1 MKKFSEHSEILP
13 DTEGIFA
20 EPASASSIAGLK
32 KLVDQGLVERNEEI
46 VCVVTGH
53 GLKDIEI
60 VAKIGEE
67 PIRTKSNIG
76 SIETALGL
84 KLKGTSQEKPR

>member
-13 DTEGIFA
+13 DEKVSL
-20 EPASASSIAGLK
+20 PNLLVLHPLLRLK

-67 PIRTKSNIG
+67 PIRTKSDIG

-84 KLKGTSQEKPR
+84 KLKGTT